1 MPTTKKRKV
10 NKKPTRIKKKE
21 TPQQNTLRNEVLSI
35 IAFVMA
41 LFIYIS
47 VSKAQG
53 IPEDIQVIG
62 WMGSRVAVGLE
73 MAFGKGA
80 IVVSFL
86 LLAWAIHLGMYKQ
99 TWSIRMWGVS
109 LLFICV
115 LIYYG
120 LYDIPSGLN
129 PWTAGQRGMGGGL
142 LGGGIAYIFIQL
154 VGQVG
159 GVIFL
164 VLGICISL
172 LFIINQPLVEIG
184 VFITTWFT
192 KTKDWLSKVMFY
204 EVEEEEKP
212 VPATRRTEP
221 IIIDHGIETPTAE
234 KPGYN
239 WVEMNVS
246 PDLEIGREK
255 AVTPLPTSE
264 PLKEVKREDN
274 PNYQK
279 PSLELLSEISSERSI
294 DKKNIKESISVLE
307 ETFANFGIGV
317 KVNQVSC
324 GPAVTRYELTPAPGV
339 KVSRII
345 SLTDDLQL
353 NLAYSHPE
361 SPLTYV
367 LFYIYK
373 P

>member
-1 MPTTKKRKV
+1 
-10 NKKPTRIKKKE
+10 
-21 TPQQNTLRNEVLSI
+21 
-35 IAFVMA
+35 
-41 LFIYIS
+41 
-47 VSKAQG
+47 
-53 IPEDIQVIG
+53 
-62 WMGSRVAVGLE
+62 
-73 MAFGKGA
+73 
-80 IVVSFL
+80 
-86 LLAWAIHLGMYKQ
+86 
-99 TWSIRMWGVS
+99 
-109 LLFICV
+109 
-115 LIYYG
+115 
-120 LYDIPSGLN
+120 
-129 PWTAGQRGMGGGL
+129 MGGGL

-255 AVTPLPTSE
+255 AITPPPTSE
-264 PLKEVKREDN
+264 PLKEVKGR
-274 PNYQK
+274 
-279 PSLELLSEISSERSI
+279 
-294 DKKNIKESISVLE
+294 
-307 ETFANFGIGV
+307 T
-317 KVNQVSC
+317 
-324 GPAVTRYELTPAPGV
+324 T
-339 KVSRII
+339 
-345 SLTDDLQL
+345 
-353 NLAYSHPE
+353 
-361 SPLTYV
+361 
-367 LFYIYK
+367 
-373 P
+373 